1 MKILAAIV
9 TYNRLKLLKRCIK
22 YINKQTRK
30 VDDLI
35 VINNSSSDGTVDFL
49 IKNKIKHITQI
60 NSGSAGGWNA
70 AISYA
75 LDKNFDKVWLMDDDG
90 YPNYNSLEFLH
101 EKYDDQYSCISS
113 IVIDEKNH
121 SNLIFPMPILN
132 NKKLPVLFSAR
143 RKKYTI
149 DDFSEEEIY
158 LNKYNFCHLFNGALL
173 SLNHIKLIGNINS
186 NFFMY
191 GDEVDYF
198 FRLRTVGKV
207 VTILNSIHFHPNVS
221 KRPLSTKKLY
231 YYIKNSI
238 ILNYKYFDYSFIR
251 SVFNIIIALIR
262 YFGRNKFKDNLK
274 FIFFFRIKYV
284 FIAILRGF
292 RFKIDVDYKK

>member
-70 AISYA
+70 AIKYA
-75 LDKNFDKVWLMDDDG
+75 LDNNFDKIWLMDDDG
-90 YPNYNSLEFLH
+90 FPHYNSLEYLYDNH
-101 EKYDDQYSCISS
+101 DDQYSCVSS

-121 SNLIFPMPILN
+121 SSLVFPMPILN

-158 LNKYNFCHLFNGALL
+158 LNKYNFCHLFNGALI
-173 SLNHIKLIGNINS
+173 SLKHIKLIGNINS

-191 GDEVDYF
+191 GDEVDF
-198 FRLRTVGKV
+198 FL
-207 VTILNSIHFHPNVS
+207 
-221 KRPLSTKKLY
+221 
-231 YYIKNSI
+231 
-238 ILNYKYFDYSFIR
+238 D
-251 SVFNIIIALIR
+251 
-262 YFGRNKFKDNLK
+262 
-274 FIFFFRIKYV
+274 
-284 FIAILRGF
+284 
-292 RFKIDVDYKK
+292 